1 MRELREK
8 LLIAHIQRLTALVN
22 QGLNEC
28 LIEDD
33 GLVSALDEEIEIG
46 ELLLKGEKNE
56 YI

>member
-1 MRELREK
+1 MKELREQ

-22 QGLNEC
+22 QGLDEC

-46 ELLLKGEKNE
+46 EILLRDIK
-56 YI
+56 